1 LILPP
6 VIQKRTSMFTTEIIL
21 QTLISGLLMGCV
33 YALVAVGLCLIW
45 GLMEIVNFAHG
56 QFMMLA
62 MFMTFWM
69 YTLLGVDPLFSL
81 PLGAVLLFLIGIAT
95 YFFIIKGILYT
106 TFLAQIFAT
115 FGLGVFLHSMAQ
127 FLWTANYRSI
137 QNPLIAGRI
146 AAGKIFI
153 GFPHLAAAVMC
164 VIGFIFLYWFINKTE
179 IGLALQA
186 ASEDREA
193 ASLMG
198 INSNRIFAMG
208 WGIGSACVGV
218 AGVLLSNFFY
228 IFPEV
233 GFTFALIAYVAVAL
247 GGFGSIPGSFIAGV
261 FIGLVEALGGLFI
274 DPAFKY
280 FSVYVLYLAVVFI
293 RPQGLWGRY

>member
-1 LILPP
+1 ML
-6 VIQKRTSMFTTEIIL
+6 TSEIIL
-21 QTLISGLLMGCV
+21 QTLISGLLMGCI

-62 MFMTFWM
+62 MFLAFWM
-69 YTLLGVDPLFSL
+69 YTLFALDPLWSL
-81 PLGAVLLFLIGIAT
+81 PLGALLLFIIGVAT
-95 YFFIIKGILYT
+95 YYFIIKGMLHT
-106 TFLAQIFAT
+106 TFFAQIFAT

-137 QNPLIAGRI
+137 QNPILSGRL
-146 AAGKIFI
+146 AVGNIFV
-153 GFPHLAAAVMC
+153 GFPQLAAAAMC
-164 VIGFIFLYWFINKTE
+164 ILGFLFLYWLINKTE

-198 INSNRIFAMG
+198 INSHRIFALG

-218 AGVLLSNFFY
+218 AGVLLTNFF
-228 IFPEV
+228 
-233 GFTFALIAYVAVAL
+233 
-247 GGFGSIPGSFIAGV
+247 
-261 FIGLVEALGGLFI
+261 
-274 DPAFKY
+274 
-280 FSVYVLYLAVVFI
+280 
-293 RPQGLWGRY
+293 

>member
-1 LILPP
+1 MLTTDIL
-6 VIQKRTSMFTTEIIL
+6 L
-21 QTLISGLLMGCV
+21 QTFISGLLMGCI

-62 MFMTFWM
+62 MFLSFWM
-69 YTLLGVDPLFSL
+69 YTLFGVDPLLSL
-81 PLGAVLLFLIGIAT
+81 PLGGALLFLIGVAT
-95 YFFIIKGILYT
+95 YHLIIKGMLYT

-115 FGLGVFLHSMAQ
+115 FGLGVFLHSAAQ

-137 QNPLIAGRI
+137 QNPLLAGRI
-146 AAGKIFI
+146 AMGNIYV
-153 GFPHLAAAVMC
+153 GLPQLAAAGMC
-164 VIGFIFLYWFINKTE
+164 IVGFIFLYWLVNKTE
-179 IGLALQA
+179 VGLALQA

-193 ASLMG
+193 AALMG
-198 INSNRIFAMG
+198 INSNRIFALG

-218 AGVLLSNFFY
+218 AGVLLTNFFY
-228 IFPEV
+228 VFPEV
-233 GFTFALIAYVAVAL
+233 GFTFALSAYVAVAL
-247 GGFGSIPGSFIAGV
+247 GGFGSIVGSFLAGV
-261 FIGLVEALGGLFI
+261 IIGLVEAFSGLFI

-280 FSVYVLYLAVVFI
+280 FSIYVLYIVVVFF

>member
-1 LILPP
+1 L
-6 VIQKRTSMFTTEIIL
+6 
-21 QTLISGLLMGCV
+21 
-33 YALVAVGLCLIW
+33 
-45 GLMEIVNFAHG
+45 
-56 QFMMLA
+56 
-62 MFMTFWM
+62 
-69 YTLLGVDPLFSL
+69 DPLWSL
-81 PLGAVLLFLIGIAT
+81 PLGALLLFIIGVAT
-95 YFFIIKGILYT
+95 YYFIIKGMLHT
-106 TFLAQIFAT
+106 TFFAQIFAT

-137 QNPLIAGRI
+137 QNPILSGRLAVGNIFVGFPQI
-146 AAGKIFI
+146 AA
-153 GFPHLAAAVMC
+153 AAMC
-164 VIGFIFLYWFINKTE
+164 ILSFFFLYWLINKTE

-198 INSNRIFAMG
+198 INSHRIFALG

-218 AGVLLSNFFY
+218 AGVLLTNFFY
-228 IFPEV
+228 VFPEV

-247 GGFGSIPGSFIAGV
+247 GGFGSIVGSFLAGII
-261 FIGLVEALGGLFI
+261 IGLVEAFSGLLI

-280 FSVYVLYLAVVFI
+280 FSIYVLYIVVIFF